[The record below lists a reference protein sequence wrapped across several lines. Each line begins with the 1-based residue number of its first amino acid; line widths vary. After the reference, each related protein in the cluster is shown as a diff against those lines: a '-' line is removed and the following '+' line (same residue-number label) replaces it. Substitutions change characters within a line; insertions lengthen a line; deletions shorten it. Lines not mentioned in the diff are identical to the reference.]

1 MASFSNRDLKKNSRS
16 LLKESLNGEFKFV
29 CKDGIIMENKLK
41 FVDTVL
47 RQSKF
52 WSRLFDCCEVE
63 TIFLPDIK
71 KDTLV
76 QTLKLLFTG
85 STNGKESEFEEF
97 YETLLYLF
105 DDIPGHFSN
114 ITTNDFV
121 SKSVVAIQ
129 KKKNNFS
136 VTKSNVCEICL
147 EYFSSK
153 LAKDRH
159 IKNEHKKSKGYKC
172 DKCNA
177 SFRTETGLRSHVKA
191 KHEGTKRH
199 ICETCGLTYKNIQS
213 LLRHCRLQGH
223 SEPLDMK
230 EKTIPFQFSKCTICF
245 KLVKDLE
252 YHHEVYHCVTSMH
265 QCNKCDYKTKRKDNL
280 LRHERQFHK
289 MFNKQFSAIKKYLEK
304 NSDWTCQDCGKTLS
318 NDIEIETHL
327 IMKCKEDKNTCKV
340 CGKTFPQ
347 NSNLRR
353 HMKTVHEKGQQFS
366 CERCGKIFKHE
377 YSQKRHIAKCKD
389 LEENDE

>member
-85 STNGKESEFEEF
+85 SIDGKESEFEEF

-136 VTKSNVCEICL
+136 VSKSNVCEICL

-159 IKNEHKKSKGYKC
+159 IKNEHKKTKGYNC
-172 DKCNA
+172 DKCNT
-177 SFRTETGLRSHVKA
+177 SFRTEIGLRSHVKA

-199 ICETCGLTYKNIQS
+199 ICETCGLTYKN
-213 LLRHCRLQGH
+213 L
-223 SEPLDMK
+223 
-230 EKTIPFQFSKCTICF
+230 
-245 KLVKDLE
+245 
-252 YHHEVYHCVTSMH
+252 
-265 QCNKCDYKTKRKDNL
+265 
-280 LRHERQFHK
+280 
-289 MFNKQFSAIKKYLEK
+289 
-304 NSDWTCQDCGKTLS
+304 
-318 NDIEIETHL
+318 
-327 IMKCKEDKNTCKV
+327 
-340 CGKTFPQ
+340 
-347 NSNLRR
+347 
-353 HMKTVHEKGQQFS
+353 
-366 CERCGKIFKHE
+366 
-377 YSQKRHIAKCKD
+377 
-389 LEENDE
+389 